1 MQICSTYFQELY
13 NLRPHDKVLKAIF
26 TERHKSL
33 KGLTSLILLFDTT
46 KEKSSVWYFQCHLV
60 WGVKEQKYHKLRR
73 RGVVG
78 VLQKM
83 KRKQDYVFEGGMK
96 LPACTQNAGR
106 QKLFIW
112 FDDWSVSTKFYVS
125 PTREGGWWKMM
136 MAVGNY
142 STIIFKSDYFN
153 SSSNTNC
160 FTNHD
165 LVKTC

>member
-1 MQICSTYFQELY
+1 M
-13 NLRPHDKVLKAIF
+13 
-26 TERHKSL
+26 
-33 KGLTSLILLFDTT
+33 
-46 KEKSSVWYFQCHLV
+46 
-60 WGVKEQKYHKLRR
+60 
-73 RGVVG
+73 VG

-96 LPACTQNAGR
+96 LPASTHNAGR
-106 QKLFIW
+106 YKSLDLIRRLKRL
-112 FDDWSVSTKFYVS
+112 TKFYVS

-160 FTNHD
+160 LTNHD